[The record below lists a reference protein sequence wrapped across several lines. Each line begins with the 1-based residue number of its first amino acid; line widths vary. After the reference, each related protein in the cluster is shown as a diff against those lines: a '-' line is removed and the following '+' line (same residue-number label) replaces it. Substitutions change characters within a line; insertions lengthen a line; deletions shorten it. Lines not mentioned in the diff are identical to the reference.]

1 MSKSN
6 KNTTLTAKFY
16 KEPAMVEEVYTGY
29 LYKSPGQSAVLKSVF
44 YLLCLPQK
52 SWKHRFFVLSKTG
65 EDTYQLTY
73 HTNNEKRDKSVGKI
87 DLSKIS
93 LLFTGPEKHQM
104 WDWIQKHFRCP
115 PASVLFLRVED
126 DTSKHA
132 RDYFLIGENS
142 DDMNGWHDALVKA
155 VKIQKPNKLRHTDDT
170 LEDNRCRSTS
180 APLNDSEPKV
190 KDHFDERRS
199 APELMLSSL
208 PSDHYDYPRKFSE
221 PLLPVERKIS
231 VKEDEDEKD
240 GKLDESPEDSSEYML
255 MASLQIKLED
265 DQQEADTA
273 CIQTNTSINGHESS
287 VCNGAVNQYKEYE
300 NKRMSTDGRHAQ
312 HLLPNLNENC
322 ASTELDEV
330 PLNKSETHTHVEK
343 EICVSP
349 NSLKNSLIL
358 TEEEGKP
365 CVSECRQIQDSCL
378 FHKGDQ
384 ILAFNGLRTDTV
396 EEIHT
401 YLRRLSKDEVKL
413 TIRRFPGSQPLH
425 SESCISQ

>member
-6 KNTTLTAKFY
+6 KPKTSTAKFY
-16 KEPAMVEEVYTGY
+16 EEPAMVEEVYTGY
-29 LYKSPGQSAVLKSVF
+29 LYKSPGQSALLKSVS
-44 YLLCLPQK
+44 

-65 EDTYQLTY
+65 EDDYQLKY
-73 HTNNEKRDKSVGKI
+73 YTNSEKRDKPVGEI

-126 DTSKHA
+126 DTPKHA

-142 DDMNGWHDALVKA
+142 DDVNGWHNALVKA
-155 VKIQKPNKLRHTDDT
+155 LKTQKSNKLRHTDDT
-170 LEDNRCRSTS
+170 VEDNRFRSMS
-180 APLNDSEPKV
+180 APVKCPEPK
-190 KDHFDERRS
+190 DERWS
-199 APELMLSSL
+199 APELML
-208 PSDHYDYPRKFSE
+208 PSPPAPDHYDYPRKFSE
-221 PLLPVERKIS
+221 PLVPVKRKIS

-240 GKLDESPEDSSEYML
+240 GKQDESPEDSSEYML
-255 MASLQIKLED
+255 MASLQMKLED

-287 VCNGAVNQYKEYE
+287 VCNGAVNQDKEYE
-300 NKRMSTDGRHAQ
+300 NKRMSTDGRHSQ
-312 HLLPNLNENC
+312 HRLPNFNENC

>member
-1 MSKSN
+1 MSKPN
-6 KNTTLTAKFY
+6 KNATATAKFY

-29 LYKSPGQSAVLKSVF
+29 LQKSPGQSAVLKSV
-44 YLLCLPQK
+44 K
-52 SWKHRFFVLSKTG
+52 SWKQRFFVLSKTG
-65 EDTYQLTY
+65 EDAYHLTY
-73 HTNNEKRDKSVGKI
+73 YTNNEKRDKSVGKI

-104 WDWIQKHFRCP
+104 WDWIQKHFSCT

-126 DTSKHA
+126 DTPKHA

-142 DDMNGWHDALVKA
+142 NDVNGWHNALVKA
-155 VKIQKPNKLRHTDDT
+155 LKTHKPNKLRHTDDT
-170 LEDNRCRSTS
+170 LEYNRCRSTS

-190 KDHFDERRS
+190 KDEFDERWS

-208 PSDHYDYPRKFSE
+208 PPNHYDYPRKFSE
-221 PLLPVERKIS
+221 PLVPAERKIS

-240 GKLDESPEDSSEYML
+240 GKQDESPEDSSEYMS
-255 MASLQIKLED
+255 MASLQMKLED

-273 CIQTNTSINGHESS
+273 RIQTNTSINGHESS
-287 VCNGAVNQYKEYE
+287 LCNSAVTQDKDYE
-300 NKRMSTDGRHAQ
+300 NKRMSTDSQ
-312 HLLPNLNENC
+312 HRLLSFNENH
-322 ASTELDEV
+322 ASTELDEL

-358 TEEEGKP
+358 TQEEGKP

-384 ILAFNGLRTDTV
+384 ILAFNGLRIDTV
-396 EEIHT
+396 EDIQT
-401 YLRRLSKDEVKL
+401 YLRKLSKDEVKL